1 MRLRARTERS
11 AFVQK
16 NGGCTR
22 IDLGPNIE
30 HPDSRVTHA
39 GRAFRERRI
48 GEIPAFRRRRCGRR
62 QARSTGADVPPIVR
76 RPTLFRRW
84 PIDLAG
90 AYFRAAG
97 RVRGL
102 ASIARSTA
110 HRPVTPAPTPDGAR
124 ELASELRG
132 LIESELALA
141 RTEVDRVRGLV
152 HGAVGELQHAFECMN
167 EQSSR
172 QSAAVSRI
180 VDRSDAESGD
190 ASDVRQF
197 TAQASDLMNRLAG
210 SLMQVSD
217 QTKDTVRQIDEMA
230 GHLDR
235 IFSVVHE
242 IQSIADQ
249 TNLLALNAAIEAA
262 RAGEHGRGFAVVADE
277 VRKLAEK
284 TVRATGEISERITAI
299 HTESER
305 AVEAM
310 SRGSSAVARGQEFGH
325 QVASA
330 IEGIRAK
337 VSNAAE
343 QTAQIA
349 AAIEELSSTNHETA
363 RNVVEIAREVGST
376 SSAAEEIS
384 STSEEL
390 SRRAE
395 GLRVLTGR
403 FRT

>member
-1 MRLRARTERS
+1 
-11 AFVQK
+11 
-16 NGGCTR
+16 
-22 IDLGPNIE
+22 
-30 HPDSRVTHA
+30 
-39 GRAFRERRI
+39 
-48 GEIPAFRRRRCGRR
+48 
-62 QARSTGADVPPIVR
+62 VR

-262 RAGEHGRGFAVVADE
+262 RAGEAGQGFAVVAQE
-277 VRKLAEK
+277 VRNLSQRSSSFNDQIRDL
-284 TVRATGEISERITAI
+284 THDSRDLMVSVRQRVARTASESLRHSREA
-299 HTESER
+299 SD
-305 AVEAM
+305 AVEGVTGQIESLNDAM
-310 SRGSSAVARGQEFGH
+310 T
-325 QVASA
+325 
-330 IEGIRAK
+330 EGIRE
-337 VSNAAE
+337 VSDCGRELGKSVNAAVRSLQFE
-343 QTAQIA
+343 DIA
-349 AAIEELSSTNHETA
+349 TQALGAANRHLERIEAIGTEMSRLDEALARLGSRRNADEKAELEA
-363 RNVVEIAREVGST
+363 LVAAVRAAREGW
-376 SSAAEEIS
+376 SSPMHNPVSQTDMEEGDV
-384 STSEEL
+384 EL
-390 SRRAE
+390 
-395 GLRVLTGR
+395 
-403 FRT
+403 F